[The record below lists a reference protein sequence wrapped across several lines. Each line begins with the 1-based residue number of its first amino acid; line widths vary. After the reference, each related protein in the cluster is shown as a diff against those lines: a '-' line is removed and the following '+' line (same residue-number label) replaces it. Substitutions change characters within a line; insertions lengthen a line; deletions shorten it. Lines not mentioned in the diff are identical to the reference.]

1 MGRAAGFEP
10 ELVKLGALPF
20 FISVSKISEHIDLEY
35 WDVAKYLKWKF
46 EKIEKGKFFTVFLGD
61 VVAQLAK
68 ATGRH
73 QTEDAA
79 VPGSNPAP
87 PQSPERGQD
96 TWLCIIQ
103 KQKSQQ
109 VRRHC
114 SSKKTKMEI

>member
-1 MGRAAGFEP
+1 LFGDVVAQ
-10 ELVKLGALPF
+10 LGGCGG
-20 FISVSKISEHIDLEY
+20 SVNG
-35 WDVAKYLKWKF
+35 DVVAQLA
-46 EKIEKGKFFTVFLGD
+46 GD

-96 TWLCIIQ
+96 I
-103 KQKSQQ
+103 
-109 VRRHC
+109 
-114 SSKKTKMEI
+114 